1 MGRRGSREG
10 VRTTVSRGVGGE
22 GAAGDDGKGGLQR
35 VAGAVGV
42 DAVVRV
48 LLIKAI
54 PPFGRFWRLGDGAVH
69 EALLPARALKALER
83 HRREH
88 ALRVGDALEHV
99 TELERTGRGMEVPRA
114 RRGDGDVVM
123 MAVALC
129 LGVSAY
135 TDQGSVNMPNWD
147 AGVIAN
153 EHVHANAVHGQV
165 GRALT
170 ASREAKTPV
179 NAVCVYKRGRPDDV
193 GCVRQRPNDGL
204 LEEQHRSCMRP
215 HRIGGGGDL
224 HAIRQ

>member
-88 ALRVGDALEHV
+88 ALRVGDALEHA
-99 TELERTGRGMEVPRA
+99 TEDRTRNGSPKSKERGRGRRDDGGCTLPRSI
-114 RRGDGDVVM
+114 
-123 MAVALC
+123 C
-129 LGVSAY
+129 L
-135 TDQGSVNMPNWD
+135 
-147 AGVIAN
+147 
-153 EHVHANAVHGQV
+153 H
-165 GRALT
+165 
-170 ASREAKTPV
+170 
-179 NAVCVYKRGRPDDV
+179 
-193 GCVRQRPNDGL
+193 
-204 LEEQHRSCMRP
+204 
-215 HRIGGGGDL
+215 
-224 HAIRQ
+224 